1 METITEA
8 LTRKIFNSLTFNF
21 FSMHTT
27 QSILYILYSTHYYVI
42 ILKHGSLYK
51 FWASE
56 TCIPQEN
63 QIKLNLIILVN
74 QMFYRGIHMFTTI
87 LANERMG
94 SLWMQHGSQVLEIGF
109 TLQVLVVCFY
119 RNLRGN
125 LNEGFLLKVPQKL
138 NFAK

>member
-27 QSILYILYSTHYYVI
+27 QSILYILYSTHYNVI

-56 TCIPQEN
+56 TRIPQEN

-109 TLQVLVVCFY
+109 TLQDLVVCFSI
-119 RNLRGN
+119 RTSASVLWNKGKKVGISGGN
-125 LNEGFLLKVPQKL
+125 R
-138 NFAK
+138 